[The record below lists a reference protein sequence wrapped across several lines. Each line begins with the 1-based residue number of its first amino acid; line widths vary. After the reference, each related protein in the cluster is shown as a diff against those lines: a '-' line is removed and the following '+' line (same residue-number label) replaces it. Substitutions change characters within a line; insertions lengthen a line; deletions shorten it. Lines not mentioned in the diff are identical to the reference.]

1 VNAEPTP
8 TGSVELRD
16 YLLVFKRQLA
26 LIVAITLL
34 GLHLYSLVD
43 LDRADP
49 FPVGSAA
56 TS

>member
-1 VNAEPTP
+1 
-8 TGSVELRD
+8 VELRD